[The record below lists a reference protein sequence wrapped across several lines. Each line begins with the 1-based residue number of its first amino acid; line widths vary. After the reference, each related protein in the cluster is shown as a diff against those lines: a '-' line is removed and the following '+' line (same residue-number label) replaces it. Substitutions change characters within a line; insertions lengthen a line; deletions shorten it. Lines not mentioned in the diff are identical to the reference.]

1 MAYCHRFTLLLTGL
15 AAAACL
21 LAVPVRAQDAPPDTA
36 AADTAAYGTPVTMPA
51 LGVEAARAPDALAAP
66 QRLTRLGR
74 AAIEATGARTVAD
87 LLEQRS
93 GLFVKRYGAV
103 GLATA
108 SLRGAGSQQTVVLL
122 DGQRAVDPQS
132 GQVDLSLLPTVAL
145 EGVDVEYGARSAQ
158 YGSGGLGGAVRL
170 RTRTPTEDVQVKTT
184 GQLGAYGEETAGL
197 VASGGAGPVAGLVAM
212 EASRVAG
219 NFPYANTTRVAAPTE
234 RRAGADRS
242 LRTALATLRYEA
254 ERQHVRAT
262 AWYSDVERGLPG
274 AADGSPA
281 AARQWDR
288 HLRLLARSETR
299 LGWGTL
305 EVRGS
310 SQITRL
316 RYANFA
322 PQPDLRIDETTRG
335 QSHAL
340 TATART
346 AWGTR
351 AMLSGGVTGG
361 LDRASLRGGLYQTR
375 AAAFSEVT
383 LLFGRAEL
391 TPALRADLYA
401 SAGRTTAALSPQ
413 LGLSVQPTSWDG
425 WRLKGSVGRA
435 FRMPSFNERFY
446 EPGGNPDLRPEDGWS
461 AEAGTALALG
471 RESATLQAE
480 ATAFAT
486 QLRDQIVWQPS
497 FVGPG
502 VQVWRPANVARVRSL
517 GAELSASGQAR
528 LGAHAQVDGGL
539 FFTHVA
545 AENRSAE
552 ATRAFGRQ
560 LPYVPRQQLKA
571 HAGAAWRGLRAD
583 LSGRLVGP
591 RFLTADESQKLPAYR
606 VMDVQVGYTRA
617 VGPVRLGLSAAL
629 RNALDA
635 RYSIIRFYP
644 MPPRHAE
651 VRLTAETT
659 F

>member
-1 MAYCHRFTLLLTGL
+1 MACVAAAGL
-15 AAAACL
+15 AAGPRAA
-21 LAVPVRAQDAPPDTA
+21 RAQANPLPAASDTA
-36 AADTAAYGTPVTMPA
+36 GVSADTAANGIPVALPA
-51 LGVEAARAPDALAAP
+51 LSVEAFRESRSSLHAP
-66 QRLTRLGR
+66 QRLTALGPE
-74 AAIEATGARTVAD
+74 AIAQTGARTVAD
-87 LLEQRS
+87 VLEQRS
-93 GLFVKRYGAV
+93 GLFVKRYGMG
-103 GLATA
+103 GLATV
-108 SLRGAGSQQTVVLL
+108 SLRGTGSQQTVVLL

-145 EGVDVEYGARSAQ
+145 EGVDVAYGTRSAQ

-170 RTRTPTEDVQVKTT
+170 RTLTPTKDLQVKTT
-184 GQLGAYGEETAGL
+184 GQLGAYGEETGGL
-197 VASGGAGPVAGLVAM
+197 VASGGTGSVAGLVAI
-212 EASRVAG
+212 EASQVAG
-219 NFPYANTTRVAAPTE
+219 DFPYTNTTRVTAPVE

-242 LRTALATLRYEA
+242 LRTALGKLRYEA
-254 ERQHVRAT
+254 GGARLSVT

-281 AARQWDR
+281 EARQWDR
-288 HLRLLARSETR
+288 HLRLLVRSETR
-299 LGWGTL
+299 FGWGTL
-305 EVRGS
+305 DVRGS

-322 PQPDLRIDETTRG
+322 SQPDLRIDETTRG

-340 TATART
+340 TTTVRRAL
-346 AWGTR
+346 GTR
-351 AMLSGGVTGG
+351 AVLLGGITGG
-361 LDRASLRGGLYQTR
+361 LDRSSLDGGIRQTR
-375 AAAFSEVT
+375 TAAFTEAT
-383 LLFGRAEL
+383 LFFGRAEV

-413 LGLSVQPTSWDG
+413 LGLSVQPTAWAG

-446 EPGGNPDLRPEDGWS
+446 EPGGTPDLRPEDGWS

-471 RESATLQAE
+471 RGVTRLQAE

-502 VQVWRPANVARVRSL
+502 VQVWKPANVARVRSL
-517 GAELSASGQAR
+517 GAELSASGQAQ
-528 LGAHAQVDGGL
+528 LASQVQVDGGL

-545 AENRSAE
+545 AENRSAQ
-552 ATRAFGRQ
+552 ATKAYGRQ
-560 LPYVPRQQLKA
+560 LPYVPRQQLKV
-571 HAGAAWRGLRAD
+571 HAGAAWCGLRAD
-583 LSGRLVGP
+583 MSGRLVGP
-591 RFLTADESQKLPAYR
+591 RFLTADESQQVPAYR
-606 VMDVQVGYTRA
+606 VADAQLGYRRT
-617 VGPVRLGLSAAL
+617 VGPVRLGLSVAL

-635 RYSIIRFYP
+635 RYSVIRFYP

-651 VRLTAETT
+651 VRLTATTT